1 MAAKPRNNSK
11 LKSAG
16 VLFLSLIKVSV
27 GDPGQV
33 LSVQMSLQDPEKATI
48 IKDTCTPTLRAALF
62 TITRTRK
69 QPRCPSADKWIKKM
83 WIYIHTHNGILLSH
97 KKNEFESLLVRWMNL
112 EPVIQSEVSKRK
124 TNIVLLY

>member
-1 MAAKPRNNSK
+1 MPVNSK
-11 LKSAG
+11 DSMKERVSMERTVNKKE
-16 VLFLSLIKVSV
+16 VLC
-27 GDPGQV
+27 DPATPLLGIY
-33 LSVQMSLQDPEKATI
+33 PEKATI

-83 WIYIHTHNGILLSH
+83 WIYIYTHDGILLSH